1 METLLKLADALI
13 EKKIELGIYNKSPQR
28 PELERRSLVDSF
40 SPEQKKRVAEARTQI
55 LAIIEAAKRGDPSLF
70 VRAEDVHVARVC
82 LLESSNPTR
91 FRQCA
96 EYMIGSRL
104 LYNFSADPLSGFGSW
119 IDP

>member
-1 METLLKLADALI
+1 MPSIRLEMETLLKLADALI

-70 VRAEDVHVARVC
+70 VRAEDVHVAPC
-82 LLESSNPTR
+82 MSPGEFKSDPFPTMR
-91 FRQCA
+91 
-96 EYMIGSRL
+96 
-104 LYNFSADPLSGFGSW
+104 
-119 IDP
+119 